1 MSLESHDRA
10 MARIPRQGQ
19 AQSTLE
25 AQNQDRT
32 SGVCGAAAQKG
43 SVTAELAV
51 VLPAITVLLAIL
63 LLSASAGLLQLRL
76 EEGARAGARAL
87 ARGDSTAQVQEI
99 VARVSGAQAAVSVG
113 NSGGYATVTVQ
124 GRVGGVLSGLVPW
137 TQTATASARVE
148 VRNYGASVQREP
160 ENLAL
165 RHGKPIHKSA
175 LWRWVADPGYQ
186 LGAGHCGTVAVVQG
200 GDFNGQG

>member
-1 MSLESHDRA
+1 MSLESQDRA

-19 AQSTLE
+19 ASSTYHAQS
-25 AQNQDRT
+25 QDRT
-32 SGVCGAAAQKG
+32 SGVWGTAAQKG

-99 VARVSGAQAAVSVG
+99 VARVSGAQAAVSVA
-113 NSGGYATVTVQ
+113 NSGGYATVTVEGQ
-124 GRVGGVLSGLVPW
+124 VGGVLSGLVPW
-137 TQTATASARVE
+137 TQTAQASARVE
-148 VRNYGASVQREP
+148 VRNNGAGVQREP
-160 ENLAL
+160 ENLAM
-165 RHGKPIHKSA
+165 RQGKSIHKSA
-175 LWRWVADPGYQ
+175 LWRWVADPGCQ
-186 LGAGHCGTVAVVQG
+186 LGAGQCSTVAVIRS
-200 GDFNGQG
+200 GDFDGQG